1 MVREEIAHEIIILIA
16 SPRAI
21 KHLAQT
27 RVWES
32 NRAFF
37 TRLDL
42 RTSVCCRWHP
52 PCQPGHPK
60 HIVAYSGKVRY
71 QGPSTVDTAVLDGYA
86 ASRPRMGTIW
96 PRKKYL
102 LGHREDFEVLPEQQR
117 EDNTAGQLNV
127 ARHSLGALLAEKF
140 AAEGCNL
147 AINYNAS
154 EDRAQQVAQKIRNTY
169 NCKAILVKGV
179 PAPSSDASSYQLTK
193 PSQDQGVL
201 AECENTVQESI
212 DRLGGLDILVSNAG
226 WTKMST
232 FANLDTLSEEDWD
245 KCWAV
250 NCKGNL
256 HLFRKALPT
265 FNANPEGGVFL
276 LTSSIAGVG
285 PQGSA
290 MAYSV
295 SKAAGLQ
302 LMKCLAAT
310 QGPKVRIN
318 AICPGLLL
326 TDWGQTF
333 SPERIQAS
341 KDKAVLKQETDL
353 NDCADLFVAVAKNS
367 SMTGQSIVVDSGLS
381 DIH

>member
-1 MVREEIAHEIIILIA
+1 MPYNLKGRNVLI
-16 SPRAI
+16 
-21 KHLAQT
+21 T
-27 RVWES
+27 
-32 NRAFF
+32 
-37 TRLDL
+37 
-42 RTSVCCRWHP
+42 
-52 PCQPGHPK
+52 G
-60 HIVAYSGKVRY
+60 
-71 QGPSTVDTAVLDGYA
+71 
-86 ASRPRMGTIW
+86 ASRG
-96 PRKKYL
+96 
-102 LGHREDFEVLPEQQR
+102 
-117 EDNTAGQLNV
+117 
-127 ARHSLGALLAEKF
+127 LGALLAEKF
-140 AAEGCNL
+140 AAEGCNV

-154 EDRAQQVAQKIRNTY
+154 EDRAQQVAEKIRNTY
-169 NCKAILVKGV
+169 NCKAIIVKG
-179 PAPSSDASSYQLTK
+179 
-193 PSQDQGVL
+193 DQGVL

-232 FANLDTLSEEDWD
+232 FGNLDALSEDDWD

-276 LTSSIAGVG
+276 LTSSIAGIG

-341 KDKAVLKQETDL
+341 KDKAVLKQQTDL
-353 NDCADLFVAVAKNS
+353 DDCAELFVAVAKNS

>member
-1 MVREEIAHEIIILIA
+1 MLEPSICKCCGAWQHCPGGMSGQVAITTLRGLLPGSALGATAIALPARLLPVAVMVMSTCRVHAVNPRRNKISRNTRQPSMVLGKVKRAATTRKMVREEIAHEIIILIA

-127 ARHSLGALLAEKF
+127 ARHSTQLGRWL
-140 AAEGCNL
+140 
-147 AINYNAS
+147 
-154 EDRAQQVAQKIRNTY
+154 R
-169 NCKAILVKGV
+169 CK
-179 PAPSSDASSYQLTK
+179 D
-193 PSQDQGVL
+193 
-201 AECENTVQESI
+201 
-212 DRLGGLDILVSNAG
+212 
-226 WTKMST
+226 
-232 FANLDTLSEEDWD
+232 
-245 KCWAV
+245 
-250 NCKGNL
+250 
-256 HLFRKALPT
+256 
-265 FNANPEGGVFL
+265 
-276 LTSSIAGVG
+276 
-285 PQGSA
+285 
-290 MAYSV
+290 
-295 SKAAGLQ
+295 
-302 LMKCLAAT
+302 
-310 QGPKVRIN
+310 
-318 AICPGLLL
+318 
-326 TDWGQTF
+326 
-333 SPERIQAS
+333 
-341 KDKAVLKQETDL
+341 
-353 NDCADLFVAVAKNS
+353 
-367 SMTGQSIVVDSGLS
+367 
-381 DIH
+381 